1 MDYEAPDGEQPMAK
15 APNGRATDDREMG
28 GREKLLVAAG
38 AAVAGLVAGVAV
50 ASSKRVAVQAADA
63 LAGDWLDGLTAE
75 HLEIIE
81 AFDLI
86 EASKT
91 GAPGRRKK
99 LAQRLRHALEK
110 HAFQEETVVYPAAR
124 IAGAEDAV
132 NALIVRQ
139 AEIKFQLYVLDRTP
153 VDDPDWCKQV
163 DSLRRAA
170 ERVVAEE
177 EDVIFPLLREKLDA
191 KGAAHLTAL
200 VYRTGA
206 KLA

>member
-1 MDYEAPDGEQPMAK
+1 MAK

-38 AAVAGLVAGVAV
+38 AAAAGLVTGFAV
-50 ASSKRVAVQAADA
+50 ASSKRAAVRAADA
-63 LAGDWLDGLTAE
+63 LAGDWLDGMTAE
-75 HLEIIE
+75 HLQIIE

-99 LAQRLRHALEK
+99 LAQRLRAAIEK

-124 IAGAEDAV
+124 AAGAEDAV
-132 NALIVRQ
+132 NSLIVRQ
-139 AEIKFQLYVLDRTP
+139 AEIKFQLYMLDLTP
-153 VDDPDWCKQV
+153 ADDAPAWCKAV
-163 DSLRRAA
+163 DALRRQA
-170 ERVVAEE
+170 ERVIAEE
-177 EDVIFPLLREKLDA
+177 EDVIFPLLRQKLDA
-191 KGAAHLTAL
+191 KGASQLTAL
-200 VYRTGA
+200 VYRSGA